1 QRALGLA
8 ERAQRLVDVLD
19 LALADAPGAAVT
31 GHDARARDEALRP
44 LATAVRRALVAA
56 YNA

>member
-1 QRALGLA
+1 LT
-8 ERAQRLVDVLD
+8 
-19 LALADAPGAAVT
+19 DAPGAAVT
-31 GHDARARDEALRP
+31 GHDARGRDEALRP